1 MMMKKG
7 WFPTIVLSLVL
18 ASLACTWQGAALA
31 PTPLTTEPANS
42 AVAPPTAA
50 VAPGPQLVGEGDLV
64 ELYTQVS
71 GGVVSIRVYNES
83 GGGQGSG
90 FVYDTEGHIVTNGH
104 VVADA
109 QQIEVDFPSGDKVWA
124 ELVGVDTNVDLAVV
138 RADVP
143 ASVLHPLPLGDS
155 SQVRVG
161 EIVVAIGN
169 PFGLAGTMTV
179 GVVSALGRTLDSE
192 RAAPGGGVF
201 SSGDIIQ
208 TDAAINLGNS
218 GGPLVDLRGEVVG
231 VNRAILTEAFSVV
244 GAPTNSGVG
253 FAIPVNLA
261 RRVVEAILAGGEF
274 QYPYLGVLCLSSL
287 DLQTV
292 EALGLTRV
300 TGAYVQEVTPGGP
313 ADRAG
318 VVGGAGPAVIGDVP
332 RGGDLIVAI
341 EGSPVREFADLLSYL
356 VNYTEPGQV
365 VSLTVVRNGEEVEVP
380 VTIGARP

>member
-7 WFPTIVLSLVL
+7 WFCTIVLALAL
-18 ASLACTWQGAALA
+18 ASLACSLQGATLA
-31 PTPLTTEPANS
+31 PTPLPTEPINHS
-42 AVAPPTAA
+42 GTPPTEVAVAA
-50 VAPGPQLVGEGDLV
+50 PQLVQEGDLTD
-64 ELYTQVS
+64 LYASVS
-71 GGVVSIRVYNES
+71 GGVVSIRVYTES

-90 FVYDTEGHIVTNGH
+90 FVYDAQGHIVTNEH
-104 VVADA
+104 VVAGA

-124 ELVGVDTNVDLAVV
+124 ELVGVDTNVDLAVLRV
-138 RADVP
+138 DVP
-143 ASVLHPLPLGDS
+143 AGVLHPLPLGDS

-179 GVVSALGRTLDSE
+179 GIVSALSRTIDSE

-201 SSGDIIQ
+201 STGDIIQ

-218 GGPLVDLRGEVVG
+218 GGPLVNLRGEVIG
-231 VNRAILTEAFSVV
+231 VNRAILTEAYSIM

-253 FAIPVNLA
+253 FAIPVNVV

-274 QYPYLGVLCLSSL
+274 QHPYLGVLCLSSL

-292 EALGLTRV
+292 EALGLPRV
-300 TGAYVQEVTPGGP
+300 TGAYVTDVTPGGP

-318 VVGGAGPAVIGDVP
+318 IVGGRGPAVIGDVP

-341 EGSPVREFADLLSYL
+341 EGSPVREFGDLLSYL
-356 VNYTEPGQV
+356 VNNTEAGQV
-365 VSLTVVRNGEEVEVP
+365 VTLTVVRNGEEVEIP